1 LKERK
6 TRVCAKITGAFDF
19 VCVRYYDGRELPV
32 VAFMKWYDGKSHKKK
47 VGEFGTIANALSQ
60 IAEYIK
66 NNERMFER

>member
-1 LKERK
+1 MKERK

-19 VCVRYYDGRELPV
+19 VCVRYYDGRESPV
-32 VAFMKWYDGKSHKKK
+32 VVFMQYYDGKYHKKK
-47 VGEFGTIANALSQ
+47 VGHFTTLSNALSH